1 MWYYKNTN
9 GLGAFTLVTNL
20 TFRSNM
26 AVYPADI
33 DGDGDKDIVAVSS
46 LGGGGFDAVV
56 WFENTTGL
64 GNFNTKHPISTLS
77 IHGESIHAADIDN
90 DGDMDVITG
99 GGTTTEPQFAWYPN
113 NGNGTFGTRQIIQ
126 NLLNLTD
133 GECVTTSDIDND
145 GDLDIITTFNYSP
158 NSTIGKAS
166 VFENLGL
173 LGNTI
178 QGRVVIDSDSNG
190 CSGDDIKG
198 SSLMVIS
205 DNGAHSFSTFTDQNG
220 SYHVATTAGNFTTSI
235 TSQLPDYFV
244 SNPAS
249 FAINFTGLNNPAAI
263 GNFCVAPVGVANDL
277 DITVYPLNIP
287 RPGFTSRYRVIY
299 RNKGTISLNGTVN
312 FEYNNMKIAF
322 ASASQNISAQTANS
336 LAFDFTN
343 LQLFETRTIDVNF
356 TVFSPPVTNL
366 NDLLFSMV
374 TIHPV
379 SGDNSQEDNS
389 ATLNQRV
396 IGSYDPND
404 ITCLEGNQVLIA
416 DGDEYLHYIIRFQN
430 TGTANAINVRVE
442 NILDSKLDWTSMQL
456 ESLSHSGRV
465 EINDGSEVKFI
476 FDNIHL
482 PASTIDEPR
491 SHGFITYKVKPR
503 SNVAVGDIVNNTAD
517 IFFDFNPAIVTNIAA
532 TQFVDVLSVAEN
544 DANKFTIYPNPT
556 TGLLNIEGNKMID
569 KLTLIDINGRILKEF
584 PFDTPTSVAQL
595 DITDLT
601 RGIYFLKISSD
612 QVNVNMKII
621 KR

>member
-1 MWYYKNTN
+1 
-9 GLGAFTLVTNL
+9 
-20 TFRSNM
+20 
-26 AVYPADI
+26 
-33 DGDGDKDIVAVSS
+33 
-46 LGGGGFDAVV
+46 
-56 WFENTTGL
+56 
-64 GNFNTKHPISTLS
+64 
-77 IHGESIHAADIDN
+77 
-90 DGDMDVITG
+90 
-99 GGTTTEPQFAWYPN
+99 
-113 NGNGTFGTRQIIQ
+113 
-126 NLLNLTD
+126 
-133 GECVTTSDIDND
+133 
-145 GDLDIITTFNYSP
+145 
-158 NSTIGKAS
+158 
-166 VFENLGL
+166 
-173 LGNTI
+173 
-178 QGRVVIDSDSNG
+178 
-190 CSGDDIKG
+190 
-198 SSLMVIS
+198 
-205 DNGAHSFSTFTDQNG
+205 
-220 SYHVATTAGNFTTSI
+220 
-235 TSQLPDYFV
+235 
-244 SNPAS
+244 
-249 FAINFTGLNNPAAI
+249 
-263 GNFCVAPVGVANDL
+263 
-277 DITVYPLNIP
+277 
-287 RPGFTSRYRVIY
+287 
-299 RNKGTISLNGTVN
+299 
-312 FEYNNMKIAF
+312 
-322 ASASQNISAQTANS
+322 
-336 LAFDFTN
+336 
-343 LQLFETRTIDVNF
+343 
-356 TVFSPPVTNL
+356 
-366 NDLLFSMV
+366 MV